1 MSTKGEDQGGSVCE
15 CVSVSKGREWACA
28 VRGLISGVSAAWREG
43 GHNLGCQGPGLSR
56 LQNAVLAS
64 LAEKLELKWARGVE
78 ASSSES

>member
-1 MSTKGEDQGGSVCE
+1 MCE
-15 CVSVSKGREWACA
+15 CVSVSKGRESACA

-43 GHNLGCQGPGLSR
+43 GRNLGCQGPGLSG